1 MKPYYEDEFITL
13 YNNNCLSDPTWV
25 SQADVMVTD
34 PPYGT
39 GQTGYGRAGRE
50 IANDLDTK
58 VRDEALQLWQD
69 KPYAMFA
76 SGKMPS
82 PSFAWD
88 HQLVWDKAV
97 AGMGG
102 KVRYQHE
109 LLYVYKYGQIGNGFS
124 VIRVSKELSL
134 TRLHPHAKPSSLMAM
149 IVGAA
154 PDGVIIDPFAG
165 IGGTLI
171 AAKQLGR
178 KVIGY
183 ELNIEYCEV
192 IANRAAQE
200 VLI

>member
-1 MKPYYEDEFITL
+1 MKAYYEDEFITL
-13 YNNNCLSDPTWV
+13 YNGDCLDDLQWV
-25 SQADVMVTD
+25 VQSDVMVTD

-39 GQTGYGRAGRE
+39 GQKGYGRAGRE

-58 VRDEALQLWQD
+58 IRDKVMHVWQD

-82 PSFAWD
+82 PSFTWD
-88 HQLVWDKAV
+88 HQLIWDKAV

-124 VIRVSKELSL
+124 VIRASKELHL
-134 TRLHPHAKPSSLMAM
+134 TKLHPHAKPPSLMAM

-154 PDGVIIDPFAG
+154 PTGVIIDPFAG

-192 IANRAAQE
+192 IANRAAQG

>member
-1 MKPYYEDEFITL
+1 MKPYYDDEFITL
-13 YNNNCLSDPTWV
+13 YNADCLANNEWAA
-25 SQADVMVTD
+25 QADVMVTD

-39 GQTGYGRAGRE
+39 GQTGYGRGGRE
-50 IANDLDTK
+50 IANDLDTS
-58 VRDEALQLWQD
+58 VRDKVFELWQD

-88 HQLVWDKAV
+88 HQLVWDKAL

-109 LLYVYKYGQIGNGFS
+109 LLFVYKYQQIGNGFS
-124 VIRVSKELSL
+124 VIRVSKESHL
-134 TRLHPHAKPSSLMAM
+134 TKLHPHAKPPSLMAM
-149 IVGAA
+149 IVSAA
-154 PDGVIIDPFAG
+154 PEGVIVDPFAG

-178 KVIGY
+178 KVIGF
-183 ELNIEYCEV
+183 ELNTKYCEIIV
-192 IANRAAQE
+192 NRAAQG

>member
-13 YNNNCLSDPTWV
+13 YNNNCLSDPQWAM
-25 SQADVMVTD
+25 QADVMFTD

-58 VRDEALQLWQD
+58 VRDAALQLWQD

-82 PSFAWD
+82 PSFIWD

-154 PDGVIIDPFAG
+154 PEGVIIDPFAG

-192 IANRAAQE
+192 IANRAAQG

>member
-1 MKPYYEDEFITL
+1 
-13 YNNNCLSDPTWV
+13 
-25 SQADVMVTD
+25 MVTD

-39 GQTGYGRAGRE
+39 GQTGYGREGRE
-50 IANDLDTK
+50 IANDLDTR
-58 VRDEALQLWQD
+58 VRDEALQLWGD

-82 PSFAWD
+82 PNFTWD
-88 HQLVWDKAV
+88 HQLIWDKAV

-124 VIRVSKELSL
+124 VIRVSKELHL
-134 TRLHPHAKPSSLMAM
+134 TKLHPHAKPPSLMAM

-154 PDGVIIDPFAG
+154 PEGVIIDPFAG

-192 IANRAAQE
+192 IANRAAQG

>member
-1 MKPYYEDEFITL
+1 MKPYYDDEFITL
-13 YNNNCLSDPTWV
+13 YNADCLANKEWAA
-25 SQADVMVTD
+25 QADVMVTD

-39 GQTGYGRAGRE
+39 GQTGYGRGGRE

-82 PSFAWD
+82 PSFTWD

-124 VIRVSKELSL
+124 IIRVSKELSL
-134 TRLHPHAKPSSLMAM
+134 TKLHPHAKPPSLMAM
-149 IVGAA
+149 IAGAA
-154 PDGVIIDPFAG
+154 PEGIIIDPFAG

-192 IANRAAQE
+192 IANRAAQG